1 MTNLTIGVKFS
12 IYYFSNHQYLLHIRG
27 ITIKIFMP
35 ILKVFFKMVVNWVKT
50 QCKFFAKGL
59 TNELVMWFF
68 NSYMMNVL
76 GVKSILNIGY
86 NLKLIIFFPC
96 IYLLGLYNI
105 THYWWWFSFLLCS
118 HIIINNS
125 SLFMSMLNL
134 ISININIM
142 DMKMHMLICLF
153 ISMLVGKE
161 RGEIVIKIRDSY

>member
-1 MTNLTIGVKFS
+1 MRDVYICDFVIAMKLTQMGLQQLYIDPLVKYLNYDFMSFNNVFDQTSYQIKLQQLTNLTIGVKFS

-35 ILKVFFKMVVNWVKT
+35 ILKVFLKMVVNWVKT

-105 THYWWWFSFLLCS
+105 THYW
-118 HIIINNS
+118 
-125 SLFMSMLNL
+125 
-134 ISININIM
+134 
-142 DMKMHMLICLF
+142 
-153 ISMLVGKE
+153 
-161 RGEIVIKIRDSY
+161 